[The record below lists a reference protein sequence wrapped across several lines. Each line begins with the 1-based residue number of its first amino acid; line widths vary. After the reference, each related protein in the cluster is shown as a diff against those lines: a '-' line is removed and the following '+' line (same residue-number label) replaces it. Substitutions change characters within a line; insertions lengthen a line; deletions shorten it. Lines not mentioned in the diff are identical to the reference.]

1 MPAGLKDPAMRLP
14 KAPATLAMQSPVQN
28 LTSAQSAPSPRTA
41 HGQEEIMV
49 SSPFIRRG
57 SEEPGKSS
65 NDGGVLIWI
74 LPAAYFRLLLD

>member
-1 MPAGLKDPAMRLP
+1 
-14 KAPATLAMQSPVQN
+14 
-28 LTSAQSAPSPRTA
+28 
-41 HGQEEIMV
+41 MV